1 MKAKVKKCTAIEI
14 DFSLHVA
21 GIKVWLEKDT

>member
-1 MKAKVKKCTAIEI
+1 MVKAKMCTASGI

-21 GIKVWLEKDT
+21 GIKVLLEKDT